1 MAGHAGAYDDNDNDN
16 DDADDDNDQCRS
28 CRGCAVK
35 FVTQHRKCWSC
46 GAANFKTSSLLNDQV
61 RLNRFCTT
69 VLYSVR
75 VEDKVICTPIFYAIL
90 TFSVHLYCIIV
101 ITVSIHLYYTTYTE
115 LYF

>member
-1 MAGHAGAYDDNDNDN
+1 MMLMMIIILINAGHAGADNDDDNDYDN
-16 DDADDDNDQCRS
+16 DDADDDNDTDQCRS

-69 VLYSVR
+69 VL
-75 VEDKVICTPIFYAIL
+75 T
-90 TFSVHLYCIIV
+90 LYKCKIR
-101 ITVSIHLYYTTYTE
+101 
-115 LYF
+115 